1 MNNVMNNVISTEL
14 ARTALIKWAVREL
27 DFDSGDIWVPSGIN
41 PGDVECLLTGSEW
54 QLDVKYEGL
63 IDFQEGPF
71 EMVVLE
77 GNEEVARFKGH
88 KFYHGGPNSGS
99 WFKRL
104 EWPVLTRAEYALVGA
119 VRREFLELS
128 E

>member
-1 MNNVMNNVISTEL
+1 MNNVISTEL
-14 ARTALIKWAVREL
+14 ARTALIKWAVQEL
-27 DFDSGDIWVPSGIN
+27 DQDSNDVWIPDGIH
-41 PGDVECLLTGSEW
+41 PGDVESLLTGSEW
-54 QLDVKYEGL
+54 GLTVKYEGL

-77 GNEEVARFKGH
+77 GNEEVTRFKGQ

-104 EWPVLTRAEYALVGA
+104 EWPQLTSAEYALVRA
-119 VRREFLELS
+119 VRREFE
-128 E
+128 